1 MRLLEYRAQIDVQ
14 DSLGNTPLHL
24 ACNNG
29 HMETATLL
37 LMVSERCYGVIHRW
51 SEVLRGGLISV
62 VDLNHLGLSKV
73 AKVIEG
79 CPHVQGCIDLVTFDY
94 CSSW

>member
-37 LMVSERCYGVIHRW
+37 LMVSGLCYSATFQGSKI
-51 SEVLRGGLISV
+51 
-62 VDLNHLGLSKV
+62 LSF
-73 AKVIEG
+73 IEG
-79 CPHVQGCIDLVTFDY
+79 WPYLKG
-94 CSSW
+94 

>member
-37 LMVSERCYGVIHRW
+37 LMVSGLCYSATFQESKI
-51 SEVLRGGLISV
+51 
-62 VDLNHLGLSKV
+62 LSF
-73 AKVIEG
+73 IEG
-79 CPHVQGCIDLVTFDY
+79 WPYLKG
-94 CSSW
+94 